1 MDAKY
6 EMPTPSTEFRN
17 GISSPSVRNHMDKD
31 GEVQR
36 NDLHSSMAIC
46 GVVHLISLI
55 LHTPVKEL
63 WLKFGNLRCLVE
75 CIWYALWEVS
85 GNEFTTT
92 YRDSASGLRSQVGHY
107 CQSP

>member
-1 MDAKY
+1 
-6 EMPTPSTEFRN
+6 
-17 GISSPSVRNHMDKD
+17 MDKN

-55 LHTPVKEL
+55 IHTPVKEL

-75 CIWYALWEVS
+75 CMWYAL
-85 GNEFTTT
+85 
-92 YRDSASGLRSQVGHY
+92 
-107 CQSP
+107 